1 MLREFLKRYIVIILV
16 AAAVLVAVILCITAG
31 ITARRLKGA
40 PLWEEMTIELGDR
53 IIRDPAYYV
62 EGRQWTIDHTVIDV
76 SRANNVQVGDYE
88 VKAINPFAE
97 YIFRIHVRDTRAPA
111 LTIGESSRTVL
122 KVKET
127 YGMDVIGARA
137 YDLSG
142 YAVIKYVY
150 NGQEVHELCFD
161 EAGRYEITVRA
172 SDGNA
177 NRTEKTV
184 QLFVDTPPEFYGL
197 HDQYVLSGSSEEDLD
212 PVFAKDEVDG
222 GLTAKIK
229 TDLSEVNFN
238 LPGDYTVHYK
248 VSDGYGLDATAES
261 KIHVV
266 SSEQTVKEHENDC
279 VLSAKDLEYAVEE
292 GFFSYKPLKEPD
304 RKWVMDNC
312 DRTLVNLYTEW
323 SDGSSN
329 SGSAFVYRVTPE
341 YVYFVSV
348 YHVTS
353 VMQDYPVW
361 FTFYDG
367 SSIRCMITPL
377 RLSAGNE
384 ASLFR
389 IAVRDIPYHTFVR
402 LKQAAEEDNIYD
414 TVKPGTLLLEYC
426 KNWRAGEIEELVKD
440 VRVISFKLSDIQ
452 KQYVDEESYF
462 AVTRESVGG
471 MSGTAVFDHRGVLAG
486 ICSKT
491 MYPLEE
497 EETKFQDGCDFLLK
511 VDTLSELMDRTE
523 EIDKMEK
530 RRTKY
535 NSAQ

>member
-1 MLREFLKRYIVIILV
+1 M
-16 AAAVLVAVILCITAG
+16 AAAVIVAVILCIFAG
-31 ITARRLKGA
+31 ITARGLKGA
-40 PLWEEMTIELGDR
+40 PLWDEITIELGDR
-53 IIRDPAYYV
+53 IIRDPSYYV
-62 EGRQWTIDHTVIDV
+62 EGRQWTIDHTVTDV
-76 SRANNVQVGDYE
+76 SRVNNMQVGDYE
-88 VKAINPFAE
+88 VRAINPFAE
-97 YIFRIHVRDTRAPA
+97 YIYRIHVRDTRAPA
-111 LTIGESSRTVL
+111 LAIGEASRTVL
-122 KVKET
+122 QTGET

-142 YAVIKYVY
+142 YAVIKYIY
-150 NGQEVHELCFD
+150 NGQEVHELHFD

-172 SDGNA
+172 TDGNA

-197 HDQYVLSGSSEEDLD
+197 HDQYLLTGSSEEELD
-212 PVFAKDEVDG
+212 PVFAKDGADG
-222 GLTAKIK
+222 GLTGKIK
-229 TDLSEVNFN
+229 KDLSEVDFGS
-238 LPGDYTVHYK
+238 PGDYTVHYE
-248 VSDGYGLDATAES
+248 VSDRYGLKAFAES
-261 KIHVV
+261 VIHVV
-266 SSEQTVKEHENDC
+266 SSEQVVEAHENDC
-279 VLSAKDLEYAVEE
+279 NLSAEDLEYAVKE
-292 GFFSYKPLKEPD
+292 GFFSYQPLKNPD
-304 RKWVMDNC
+304 RKWVVDNC

-353 VMQDYPVW
+353 VMQDYPVQ

-367 SSIRCMITPL
+367 RSVRCMITPL

-402 LKQAAEEDNIYD
+402 LRQAAKEDDIYD
-414 TVKPGTLLLEYC
+414 RLKPGDMLVEYC
-426 KNWRAGEIEELVKD
+426 KNWRGGEIEELIKD

-452 KQYVDEESYF
+452 KQYVDEGSYF

-497 EETKFQDGCDFLLK
+497 EEEIFRDGCDFLLK
-511 VDTLSELMDRTE
+511 VDTLSELMERTE

-530 RRTKY
+530 RRTLSK
-535 NSAQ
+535 